1 LDNIIII
8 FSFLLC
14 RVFVVAYSLSL
25 VAASHGCTLTA
36 VGEFLL
42 AVASL
47 VTEHELY
54 ACRLQQL
61 QYGGSVVSAQGL

>member
-1 LDNIIII
+1 MDNIIII

-25 VAASHGCTLTA
+25 VAASQGCTLTA

-47 VTEHELY
+47 VTEHELLG
-54 ACRLQQL
+54 AQA
-61 QYGGSVVSAQGL
+61 SVIMARGP

>member
-1 LDNIIII
+1 M
-8 FSFLLC
+8 
-14 RVFVVAYSLSL
+14 
-25 VAASHGCTLTA
+25 AASQGCTLTA
-36 VGEFLL
+36 AGEFLL

-61 QYGGSVVSAQGL
+61 QCVGSVVSAQWL